1 MALNWLFPY
10 PLLPPRVSTHASPCS
25 LPLST
30 PPWKGEWE
38 SAHRHFVLEMLLQHG
53 PVRICTHPAELLA
66 PPSEFLASPSELST
80 SPGELLA
87 SWLSLRRAKQPTAP
101 GGSHPRPTIT
111 HTRRY
116 PSPPLC
122 VPQRRLPLDV
132 SDRPPPHPAPSVTK
146 HLLGMTRLPA
156 VPRESAHT
164 SACPPVSSR
173 LEIASAFLQ
182 ALRGDSLGSH
192 APWEHPCTPN
202 GALPCSKGCPTARVP
217 HSTGIRLKAV
227 FACVTP
233 IHHTRLSPAHPRT
246 MHPHQ
251 SASERTRLANASASS
266 SRGLRPGRGAT
277 PLKAY
282 DKGCALP
289 HHPLY
294 QGAFPL
300 APASPAARLSD
311 RDVG

>member
-1 MALNWLFPY
+1 MALNRLFPY

-122 VPQRRLPLDV
+122 GPQRRLPLDV

-146 HLLGMTRLPA
+146 HLLRMTRLPA

-233 IHHTRLSPAHPRT
+233 IHHTRLSPAHHASPPKRVRAHAPCKRVREFIPRASSWAWRYAFEGVRQGVCAPAPPAISGRLPT
-246 MHPHQ
+246 G
-251 SASERTRLANASASS
+251 ASEPCSQA
-266 SRGLRPGRGAT
+266 
-277 PLKAY
+277 
-282 DKGCALP
+282 
-289 HHPLY
+289 
-294 QGAFPL
+294 
-300 APASPAARLSD
+300 
-311 RDVG
+311 VGS